1 MILPHTYF
9 AVLLLMIVSGL
20 CWGSWAGALKMAK
33 GWRFELFAFDMAF
46 GMMAACLLYALV
58 FGNTG
63 YDGFNLVDDAM
74 HAGKQQWA
82 WGMVGGVAFA
92 LSNLFLLA
100 SVSTGG
106 LAVGLTV
113 AFGTAAIV
121 QGCVYHFGAHT
132 GHGAAL
138 LGGVV
143 LVVAAAIAATVVQ
156 ARLARQRHEAL
167 AKAGKAKSTRR
178 PSGFKPIALAL
189 ASGALM
195 QAWRPLIQKGMATEI
210 GLGPY
215 AMPLFLGLGA
225 LGGTL
230 AFGIFFVFLPV
241 EGEALDISSIARG
254 TLKQHMLGWL
264 GGAVLA
270 TAVVA
275 RLVGV
280 FANAEPGVSGGLPAG
295 ATTVSP
301 NLGFLLAYGAP
312 VAASVLGFLAW
323 RELRDDARGMAHW
336 MAAAMS
342 ILFLCGLA
350 LISLAAAAPL
360 VP

>member
-1 MILPHTYF
+1 
-9 AVLLLMIVSGL
+9 
-20 CWGSWAGALKMAK
+20 MAK

-46 GMMAACLLYALV
+46 GVMAVCLLYSLV

-63 YDGFNLVDDAM
+63 YDGFSLVDDAM

-82 WGMVGGVAFA
+82 WGLVGGIVFA

-106 LAVGLTV
+106 LAVSLTV

-121 QGCVYHFGAHT
+121 QGCVYHFGSHAGSGLT
-132 GHGAAL
+132 FAA
-138 LGGVV
+138 GVI
-143 LVVAAAIAATVVQ
+143 LVVFAIILATAVQ
-156 ARLARQRHEAL
+156 ASLARQRHEEL
-167 AKAGKAKSTRR
+167 AKAGKAKTTRR
-178 PSGFKPIALAL
+178 PSGFKPIALGL
-189 ASGALM
+189 ASGLLM
-195 QAWRPLIQKGMATEI
+195 QAWRPLIEKGTATEI

-215 AMPLFLGLGA
+215 AMSVFLALGA

-241 EGEALDISSIARG
+241 EGEALEISSIARG
-254 TLKQHMLGWL
+254 TLKEHLLGWL
-264 GGAVLA
+264 GGGALA

-275 RLVGV
+275 GLVAIS
-280 FANAEPGVSGGLPAG
+280 ANAEPGVGGGLPAG
-295 ATTVSP
+295 AAPVTP
-301 NLGFLLAYGAP
+301 QLGFIFGYGAP
-312 VAASVLGFLAW
+312 VVAAVLGLLVW
-323 RELRDDARGMAHW
+323 KELKDDARGPARW
-336 MAAAMS
+336 MAAAMP
-342 ILFLCGLA
+342 ILFLGGLA